1 MLKLTDYGCVEHN
14 QHQVTLWGIEA
25 DLMQEIIY
33 NLPREGDFHTF
44 ICDHGNTHRLS
55 FQASLENFKQHA
67 A

>member
-1 MLKLTDYGCVEHN
+1 MLELTDYGCVEHN

-25 DLMQEIIY
+25 ELMQGIIY
-33 NLPREGDFHTF
+33 NLPQEGNFHTF

-55 FQASLENFKQHA
+55 FQPPAENFNRNA